1 MTLFHT
7 LVLLRQSSSRDQG
20 FLTWRQ
26 VFRLGCRPVTKARPG
41 VRLAGLQED
50 KDLAGLS
57 TGAEAGV
64 GQDLTDLSVLVVR
77 RY

>member
-1 MTLFHT
+1 MMTLFHT
-7 LVLLRQSSSRDQG
+7 QAEQQLRSG

-50 KDLAGLS
+50 KDLAGLR
-57 TGAEAGV
+57 TEGRNWAGSH
-64 GQDLTDLSVLVVR
+64 GSHCTYCEEILKR
-77 RY
+77 